1 MVHYNRI
8 DVSKGIVLNK
18 TNAYLFGISYAMDLD
33 LKDLSVMAVININDV
48 FWHLQYCFF
57 KYPRCWLS

>member
-1 MVHYNRI
+1 MVYYNRI

-48 FWHLQYCFF
+48 F
-57 KYPRCWLS
+57 